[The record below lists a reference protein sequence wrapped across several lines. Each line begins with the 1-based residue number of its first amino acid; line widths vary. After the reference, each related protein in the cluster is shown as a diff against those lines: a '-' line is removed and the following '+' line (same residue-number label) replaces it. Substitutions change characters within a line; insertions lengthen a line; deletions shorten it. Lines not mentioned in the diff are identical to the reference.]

1 MTEPA
6 ELLVVD
12 GLRYSYGTRVAVNS
26 ASLTCRRGEILGLL
40 GPNGAGKTTL
50 LSCVAGLLSG
60 FEGALRF
67 AGQAFQPADEPD
79 SRARLGMVPQEL
91 ALYADMSAR
100 ENLQFFARMQG
111 VAAGAVA
118 AAVQR
123 GLELAG
129 LVDRADDRV
138 ATYSGGMKRRLNL
151 AVGDLHQPEL
161 LLLDEPTTGVDPQSR
176 NHLFD
181 CLLALRQQGRTMIYT
196 SHYMEEVQRLCDRIV
211 VMHEGVVIGVGTKA
225 ELAAAA
231 GSPDANLE
239 DVFLAMTGRSLR
251 DEA

>member
-60 FEGALRF
+60 FEGALLF

>member
-6 ELLVVD
+6 DLLVVD
-12 GLRYSYGTRVAVNS
+12 ELRYSYGERVAVKS

-60 FEGALRF
+60 FGGSLTFDGKPF
-67 AGQAFQPADEPD
+67 APADDAEG
-79 SRARLGMVPQEL
+79 RARLGLVPQEL
-91 ALYADMSAR
+91 ALYSDLTAK
-100 ENLQFFARMQG
+100 ENLEFFARMQG
-111 VAAGAVA
+111 VPAAETH

-123 GLELAG
+123 GLELSG
-129 LVDRADDRV
+129 LVDRQDDRV
-138 ATYSGGMKRRLNL
+138 SSYSGGMKRRLNL
-151 AVGDLHQPEL
+151 AVGELHGPDL

-176 NHLFD
+176 NHLFE
-181 CLLALRQQGRTMIYT
+181 CLLELRENGRTMIYT

-211 VMHEGVVIGVGTKA
+211 IVNEGAVIAVGTTQELCRQAGVA
-225 ELAAAA
+225 EE
-231 GSPDANLE
+231 NLE
-239 DVFLAMTGRSLR
+239 MAFLAMTGRSLR

>member
-12 GLRYSYGTRVAVNS
+12 GLRYSYGPRVAVNS

-79 SRARLGMVPQEL
+79 SRARLGMVQQEL

-123 GLELAG
+123 CLELAG

>member
-6 ELLVVD
+6 DLLVVD
-12 GLRYSYGTRVAVNS
+12 ELRYAYGERVAVKS

-60 FEGALRF
+60 FEGKLTF
-67 AGQAFQPADEPD
+67 DGKPFTPADD
-79 SRARLGMVPQEL
+79 SGGRARLGLVPQEL
-91 ALYADMSAR
+91 ALYADMTAK
-100 ENLQFFARMQG
+100 ENLEFFARMQG
-111 VAAGAVA
+111 VAAADTA

-129 LVDRADDRV
+129 LLDRADDRV
-138 ATYSGGMKRRLNL
+138 STYSGGMKRRLNL
-151 AVGDLHQPEL
+151 AVGDLHNPDL

-176 NHLFD
+176 NHLFE
-181 CLLALRQQGRTMIYT
+181 CLQRLRESGRTMIYT

-211 VMHEGVVIGVGTKA
+211 IVNEGVVIGVGTTA
-225 ELAAAA
+225 ELCKLA
-231 GSPDANLE
+231 GSEEGNLE
-239 DVFLAMTGRSLR
+239 QAFLAMTGRSLR
-251 DEA
+251 DES

>member
-67 AGQAFQPADEPD
+67 AGQAFQPAEEPD